1 MSDRLETLQSIFGAK
16 IFRIPDYQRGYAWTE
31 EHLAAF
37 WEDLINLPNDKNHYT
52 GMLSLQLVPKEAVRT
67 WGEIDWKID
76 QGSEG
81 YYVVD
86 GQQRLTTCVILIQC
100 MIEFVERYA
109 EPGQEATLNNET
121 ITEIRRRYLYDLREN
136 SQARLKAFIFSYEE
150 KNPSYEFFKT
160 KILGAEKV
168 VQTEETFYTLNLAKA
183 KEFFTK
189 QLEEFYTEALKNEA
203 GEKAVR
209 QDAATEEDK
218 KVARQKATAE
228 VQEVYK
234 KLTQNLKFNQYIIE
248 NDFDV
253 FVTFET
259 MNNRGKKLTALE
271 LLKNRLIYLST
282 LFDDG
287 NDKGESK
294 AKLRREI
301 NRAWQVVYS
310 YLGKNK
316 DTPMSD
322 DTFLREHCVVYFGY
336 GKKQRK
342 FEDFLLKDYFTQ
354 KRVLEKTVEV
364 VSVKVAQDDFEDD
377 DAEAD
382 ETEENNVDVAQVNYD
397 QNRLTLADTLDYVES
412 LREMSVHWYNLY
424 FPEQSDLPADMKT
437 WLSRLQRCQS
447 ANFRPLI
454 FAMLSRDDI
463 PTEEKVE
470 CLKLIESY
478 IFFYFAMSGY
488 RSNHQRTVFFNLAHE
503 LFAKKISLAEVM
515 QRLRQINCLEE
526 TEDGRRILRISAVT
540 SNIKRL
546 FEDGG
551 GYYSWTFIR
560 YFLFEYETWLMNEN
574 RVPQRIF
581 PAEFFATRGENDK
594 TSIEHIFPQKP
605 NKNDDRDD
613 SWRQIFGKYT
623 ADEQKILNGSLG
635 NLLPM
640 SLGENIDLHNY
651 SFAKKCE
658 RYRRGSVSE
667 SEVGRTTKE
676 VNGKIKEWWDAD
688 AILMRGCKLLDFMA
702 ERWNFEFRQ
711 DYDKIKLLNLE
722 FLQSKPEDYEEEP
735 EMRPKGQTTG
745 ARAVITPEMIEA
757 AYGFAK
763 RVYLEEISPQA
774 ARKQLC
780 DKYGMNENS
789 AAMYLDCFGHMMKG
803 EVYTRQISA
812 SAAKHYI
819 DNITKDFGDEYG
831 KLAQRAVELNREYL
845 REVIKK

>member
-382 ETEENNVDVAQVNYD
+382 ETEENNVDVAQIG
-397 QNRLTLADTLDYVES
+397 R
-412 LREMSVHWYNLY
+412 
-424 FPEQSDLPADMKT
+424 
-437 WLSRLQRCQS
+437 
-447 ANFRPLI
+447 
-454 FAMLSRDDI
+454 
-463 PTEEKVE
+463 
-470 CLKLIESY
+470 
-478 IFFYFAMSGY
+478 
-488 RSNHQRTVFFNLAHE
+488 AH
-503 LFAKKISLAEVM
+503 V
-515 QRLRQINCLEE
+515 
-526 TEDGRRILRISAVT
+526 
-540 SNIKRL
+540 
-546 FEDGG
+546 
-551 GYYSWTFIR
+551 
-560 YFLFEYETWLMNEN
+560 
-574 RVPQRIF
+574 
-581 PAEFFATRGENDK
+581 
-594 TSIEHIFPQKP
+594 
-605 NKNDDRDD
+605 
-613 SWRQIFGKYT
+613 
-623 ADEQKILNGSLG
+623 
-635 NLLPM
+635 
-640 SLGENIDLHNY
+640 
-651 SFAKKCE
+651 
-658 RYRRGSVSE
+658 
-667 SEVGRTTKE
+667 
-676 VNGKIKEWWDAD
+676 
-688 AILMRGCKLLDFMA
+688 
-702 ERWNFEFRQ
+702 
-711 DYDKIKLLNLE
+711 
-722 FLQSKPEDYEEEP
+722 
-735 EMRPKGQTTG
+735 
-745 ARAVITPEMIEA
+745 
-757 AYGFAK
+757 
-763 RVYLEEISPQA
+763 
-774 ARKQLC
+774 
-780 DKYGMNENS
+780 
-789 AAMYLDCFGHMMKG
+789 
-803 EVYTRQISA
+803 
-812 SAAKHYI
+812 
-819 DNITKDFGDEYG
+819 
-831 KLAQRAVELNREYL
+831 
-845 REVIKK
+845 